1 MRFRLRIPIR
11 LKFMFTLLVLVTAV
25 VGFITFSTAKLF
37 QEDKQT
43 YIHGLTSMV
52 ALGTADEAYSM
63 LAADRDRLRVYSRM
77 VLESSVPDQDKPKLS
92 ESFFADFPDVLA
104 IELLAEDREPLAVF
118 DVAALEQSGLDQT
131 DLRRFQEQNPLP
143 LEEIRR
149 GRSFVRNATIS
160 HELPMFTLA
169 FATSVAGES
178 QPVVVAAWI
187 RSERLLRLA
196 SRLSAFDVC
205 LSDSEGNVLAH
216 TDRVPVLKR
225 APANVDRGLEA
236 LKHTAGVTLEY
247 EVDGQRV
254 IGGYA
259 NVDFAD
265 LVATAEIPRSA
276 ANLASRKLLSRMML
290 VAVVLVGLAVVL
302 GFFWAHRIAR
312 PVENL
317 ALATRMIG
325 KGQFDVHV
333 APETNDEIGSLAGSF
348 NQMTAELQ
356 HRDQALHEAQAKL
369 VQSEKMAAFGQ
380 LGAGIAHEVKNPL
393 AGILASA
400 QVSKM
405 DVDPQTQVY
414 KDLGLIEKETKR
426 CKTIIDNLLKFARQ
440 EQAIKTTVR
449 VNAVIEDAI
458 AIVNHQLELNKVK
471 LEMQLEPDLPPVHG
485 NPNQLQQVFMN
496 LMINAQQAMDGKS
509 GSLTVSSRRAADN
522 IEIVFADTGPG
533 ISEEA
538 RQKLFEPFFTTKSAG
553 KGTGLGLSVSFG
565 LIEDHG
571 GEVTVESEVGQGAT
585 FIVSLPA
592 FQKDPDPLSRSE
604 PELVGSS

>member
-1 MRFRLRIPIR
+1 
-11 LKFMFTLLVLVTAV
+11 
-25 VGFITFSTAKLF
+25 
-37 QEDKQT
+37 
-43 YIHGLTSMV
+43 
-52 ALGTADEAYSM
+52 
-63 LAADRDRLRVYSRM
+63 
-77 VLESSVPDQDKPKLS
+77 
-92 ESFFADFPDVLA
+92 
-104 IELLAEDREPLAVF
+104 
-118 DVAALEQSGLDQT
+118 
-131 DLRRFQEQNPLP
+131 
-143 LEEIRR
+143 
-149 GRSFVRNATIS
+149 
-160 HELPMFTLA
+160 
-169 FATSVAGES
+169 
-178 QPVVVAAWI
+178 
-187 RSERLLRLA
+187 
-196 SRLSAFDVC
+196 
-205 LSDSEGNVLAH
+205 
-216 TDRVPVLKR
+216 
-225 APANVDRGLEA
+225 
-236 LKHTAGVTLEY
+236 
-247 EVDGQRV
+247 VDGQRV

-276 ANLASRKLLSRMML
+276 ANLASRKLLSRMIL
-290 VAVVLVGLAVVL
+290 VAVVLVGLAVVM

-356 HRDQALHEAQAKL
+356 HRDKALQDAQAKL

-380 LGAGIAHEVKNPL
+380 IGAGIAHEVKNPL

-400 QVSKM
+400 QISKM
-405 DVDPQTQVY
+405 EVDPDTQVY

-440 EQAIKTTVR
+440 EKAIKTTVR

-458 AIVNHQLELNKVK
+458 AIVNHQLELNKVT

-496 LMINAQQAMDGKS
+496 LMINAQQAMEGKS

-522 IEIVFADTGPG
+522 IEIVFVDTGPG

-592 FQKDPDPLSRSE
+592 FQKDSDPLSQE
-604 PELVGSS
+604 KPELVGSI

>member
-1 MRFRLRIPIR
+1 MRVRFRIPIR
-11 LKFMFTLLVLVTAV
+11 LKFMITLLVLVTAV
-25 VGFITFSTAKLF
+25 LGFITFSTAKLF
-37 QEDKQT
+37 QEDKHT

-63 LAADRDRLRVYSRM
+63 LAGDQDRLRVFSRM
-77 VLESSVPDQDKPKLS
+77 VLESRVADQDKASLS

-104 IELLAEDREPLAVF
+104 VELLPQDREPLAVF
-118 DVAALEQSGLDQT
+118 DVAALKQFELDKE
-131 DLRRFQEQNPLP
+131 DLQRFHEEYPLP
-143 LEEIRR
+143 MEEIRL
-149 GRSFVRNATIS
+149 GRTFVRNSTIS
-160 HELPMFTLA
+160 HDLPMYTLA
-169 FATSVAGES
+169 FAVTTAGEP

-187 RSERLLRLA
+187 RADRLLRLA
-196 SRLSAFDVC
+196 SRFSSFDVC

-216 TDRVPVLKR
+216 TDRIPVLKR
-225 APANVDRGLEA
+225 ARADVDRGLQA
-236 LKHTAGVTLEY
+236 LEHTAGVTLEY

-276 ANLASRKLLSRMML
+276 ANLASRKLLSRMIL
-290 VAVVLVGLAVVL
+290 VALVLVGLAVVL

-312 PVENL
+312 PVEKL
-317 ALATRMIG
+317 ASATRMIG

-333 APETNDEIGSLAGSF
+333 PPETNDEIGSLAGSF

-400 QVSKM
+400 QISKM
-405 DVDPQTQVY
+405 EVDPETQVY

-440 EQAIKTTVR
+440 EKAIKTTVR
-449 VNAVIEDAI
+449 INTVIEDAI
-458 AIVNHQLELNKVK
+458 AIINHQLELNKVK
-471 LEMQLEPDLPPVHG
+471 LGTQLEPDLPPVHG

-496 LMINAQQAMDGKS
+496 MMINAQQAMDGKP
-509 GSLTVSSRRAADN
+509 GSLTVTSRRAADN

-538 RQKLFEPFFTTKSAG
+538 RQKLFEPFFTTKPAG

-571 GEVTVESEVGQGAT
+571 GEVVVESEVGQGAT
-585 FIVSLPA
+585 FIVSLPV
-592 FQKDPDPLSRSE
+592 FQKDPEPLSRTE
-604 PELVGSS
+604 PELVGTN